1 MSLTQLIW
9 KQYMRL
15 KNPSCTINADTLAKH
30 VVLEGSVTLEKGC
43 YIGAKKIGKCTFI
56 GMNSYVDKSTAS
68 IGRFCSIAMNARIS
82 LKNHPLDWVSTHPFT
97 YNKNYGYINE
107 NISLEGITGKET
119 IIGNDVW
126 IGANVT
132 ILAGVTV
139 GNGAVLGANSLV
151 TKDVAPYS
159 IVSGT
164 PAQHIRYRFD
174 ENTIEKIQKSAWWNW
189 DDAKLKGN
197 LSKFRNTEEFLKGL

>member
-1 MSLTQLIW
+1 
-9 KQYMRL
+9 MRL
-15 KNPSCTINADTLAKH
+15 KNPSCTIDADILAKH
-30 VVLEGSVTLEKGC
+30 VVLEESVTLEKGC

-107 NISLEGITGKET
+107 NLVLDGITNKET

-139 GNGAVLGANSLV
+139 GDGAVLGANSLI

-164 PAQHIRYRFD
+164 PAQHVRFRFD

-189 DDAKLKGN
+189 NKTKLKEN
-197 LSKFRNTEEFLKGL
+197 LAKFRNTEEFLKAL